1 MVIKKIIICILS
13 VMLISSIFLT
23 NTFAI
28 ADIIDSGSEFL
39 KRGEQGEDVISEDSL
54 KKTSSK
60 VYNILLGVR
69 NCCSSYSWSNFR
81 SDIYYF

>member
-1 MVIKKIIICILS
+1 MKTRKIVLVFIIILLLNCLVIE
-13 VMLISSIFLT
+13 

-39 KRGEQGEDVISEDSL
+39 KRGEQGEDVISEESR

-69 NCCSSYSWSNFR
+69 NCGSSYSWSNFR
-81 SDIYYF
+81 SDIYFI